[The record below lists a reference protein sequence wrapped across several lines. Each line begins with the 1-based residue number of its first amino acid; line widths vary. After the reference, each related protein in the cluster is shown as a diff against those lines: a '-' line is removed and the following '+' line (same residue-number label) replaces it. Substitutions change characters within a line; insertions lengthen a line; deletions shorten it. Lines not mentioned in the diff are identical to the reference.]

1 MTARLKCKNT
11 TTVAGLTM
19 LLRFYDSTIKI
30 YSLYFVECTRKFQ
43 NGWKWKRYGVWVC
56 FRFEIRLACADYRRR
71 EESGRL
77 PGEKRCNLDL
87 AFFFQV
93 SRFFGTVD
101 IEAGSHS
108 AQRPVVYPDW
118 SIQPYL
124 SFIYAPC
131 RVSFRVSLNPRFSG
145 QICTWLATRHRLS
158 LPYARKFSQSTFD
171 WCCRSW

>member
-87 AFFFQV
+87 AFFSSFPFLRD
-93 SRFFGTVD
+93 SGHR
-101 IEAGSHS
+101 S
-108 AQRPVVYPDW
+108 W
-118 SIQPYL
+118 QPL
-124 SFIYAPC
+124 GPE
-131 RVSFRVSLNPRFSG
+131 
-145 QICTWLATRHRLS
+145 TRRLS
-158 LPYARKFSQSTFD
+158 WLIDTAIPLVYLCSLSRLFSRFSQSSFF
-171 WCCRSW
+171 WANLHVVSYSAPA